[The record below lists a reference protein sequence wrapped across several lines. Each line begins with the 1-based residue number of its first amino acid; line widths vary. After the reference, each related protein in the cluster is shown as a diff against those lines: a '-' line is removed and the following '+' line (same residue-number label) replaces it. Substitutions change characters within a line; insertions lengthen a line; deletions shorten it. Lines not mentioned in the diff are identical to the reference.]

1 MKKMK
6 MRQMILILLGG
17 LTCSATTMGC
27 YPLVPAYFAAL
38 YLEEV
43 NGLWLA
49 AAMYI
54 GMMYSMPLPVLVKY
68 SVTIIV
74 TAGAIRLVRWAND
87 GCPAP
92 LAGALT
98 AVTTM
103 IISFSGGLLSWKE
116 QPEMPAI
123 FFEGIFIMGAVV
135 LLNRMLHSVL
145 EWKWEPPVRESF
157 QKGGGNEGRLLN
169 YAESFQG
176 LSQVFQSMSVKK
188 SNYSP
193 EELGKMQ
200 NELTGK
206 LCGNCDSCAICW
218 ERDSTPLYGILS
230 RMISSIQNT
239 GTPEEESKVEL
250 EKHCKKSMDMV
261 EEAVRIFERV
271 KLNRAWYN
279 RLLENRQT
287 IAEQLNA
294 MAYIMQDCAKEEKLL
309 DAEEESRLAE
319 LRYRAK
325 EHGIVIDEMH
335 LYQTVQ
341 GHQKLS
347 VSMHSRSGGC
357 ISVKSFQAAMGQAFD
372 RELRIHPDCKSF
384 ITKESVNFL
393 FCEDTKYRS
402 VQGISRLNKDGAQ
415 ISGDNFS
422 FLELDS
428 GSCLMGLSD
437 GMGSGSTA
445 CKESEMVLDLVERF
459 TEAGF
464 SVETAIRMMNSAM
477 VMKGESDLFST
488 VDLCNIDLYNG
499 EAEFYKIGAAA
510 SFIKHGKDVSCYSSE
525 SLPVGVGTNP
535 EIERQQVKLKNGD
548 FVVMVTD
555 GVLEYLHVP
564 KPEETMQEIIESID
578 TNHPGILVK
587 KIMERVMLFTGG
599 RVQDD
604 MTILA
609 ACIWEK

>member
-6 MRQMILILLGG
+6 MRQMILALLGG
-17 LTCSATTMGC
+17 VTCQAAVMGC

-43 NGLWLA
+43 NGMWLM

-54 GMMYSMPLPVLVKY
+54 GMMYTMPLPVLVKY
-68 SVTIIV
+68 SIALIV
-74 TAGAIRLVRWAND
+74 TAGAIRLIRWAND

-92 LAGALT
+92 LAGAL
-98 AVTTM
+98 AALTTM
-103 IISFSGGLLSWKE
+103 ILSFCGGLLSWKE
-116 QPEMPAI
+116 QPDILAV

-135 LLNRMLHSVL
+135 LLNRLFHSIL
-145 EWKWEPPVRESF
+145 EWKWEASVKENIS
-157 QKGGGNEGRLLN
+157 QSSGNEGRLLN

-176 LSQVFQSMSVKK
+176 LSQVFKNMSVKK
-188 SNYSP
+188 SSYSP

-206 LCGNCDSCAICW
+206 LCANCDSCAICW

-230 RMISSIQNT
+230 QIISSILKA
-239 GTPEEESKVEL
+239 GTPEEENTLEL
-250 EKHCKKSMDMV
+250 EKYCKKSKDMV
-261 EEAVRIFERV
+261 EEAVRVFERV

-279 RLLENRQT
+279 RLIENRQT

-309 DAEEESRLAE
+309 DRDEKKSLAE

-341 GHQKLS
+341 GHLKLL
-347 VSMHSRSGGC
+347 VRMHSRSGGC
-357 ISVKSFQAAMGQAFD
+357 ISIKSFQAAIGQAFD
-372 RELRIHPDCKSF
+372 RDLRLQADCKCF
-384 ITKESVNFL
+384 IAKEPADFVF
-393 FCEDTKYRS
+393 FEDTKYRS
-402 VQGISRLNKDGAQ
+402 VRGITRLKKDGAQ

-428 GSCLMGLSD
+428 GSYLMGLSD

-464 SVETAIRMMNSAM
+464 SIETAIRMMNSAM
-477 VMKGESDLFST
+477 VMKGENDLFST

-510 SFIKHGKDVSCYSSE
+510 SFIKHGKEVSCYSSE

-599 RVQDD
+599 QVQDD

-609 ACIWEK
+609 TCIWEK